1 MHNSLQRT
9 RKDLIYFIHQ
19 NKESGR
25 LKDYDLKKLKEYMS
39 TAEENG
45 RFTPYEIAHIDRMYE
60 EVMGGLTGMKVPPKH
75 DIRPLG
81 LRY

>member
-1 MHNSLQRT
+1 
-9 RKDLIYFIHQ
+9 
-19 NKESGR
+19 
-25 LKDYDLKKLKEYMS
+25 MS

-81 LRY
+81 LRYWIAAYNSGFGLFVSDCVGVFLFEKSG